1 MNKAASQY
9 LREVKKRIHCSHP
22 RKTEFLCQL
31 EGEINYYCEDHG
43 DVEYLTLLDH
53 FGKPEDIAQD
63 FLSELGESV
72 VIRSKSIKYRV
83 LFLAGIFLIFASILV
98 SIVELYTSYKQQ
110 QALDISYVESITQE
124 GELHNKPAV
133 WILTESNGKDVF
145 WEINEKDNLWIEE
158 TKPSY
163 FITKGSELY
172 DY

>member
-1 MNKAASQY
+1 M
-9 LREVKKRIHCSHP
+9 
-22 RKTEFLCQL
+22 
-31 EGEINYYCEDHG
+31 
-43 DVEYLTLLDH
+43 
-53 FGKPEDIAQD
+53 
-63 FLSELGESV
+63 
-72 VIRSKSIKYRV
+72 
-83 LFLAGIFLIFASILV
+83 
-98 SIVELYTSYKQQ
+98 ELYTSYKQQ